1 MLPVLAVTVG
11 LFVQAPGTPNPVRVW
26 RDDSTAYVS
35 LRKPGHLVLMH
46 VDAIGRIRVL
56 LPVAPDEATTASSN
70 SPVAVTLPPE
80 AQGNP
85 TTFIAI
91 ESRWPFDFSALRL
104 GADWDY
110 DGAWLLQPTGGD
122 PLAAL
127 LDIADRITDGRPYD
141 YGVATYSRAGL
152 LVARGPVVQ
161 PDVCLSC
168 VRRGT
173 AVAEVSRGP
182 IQTTS
187 VDCSNASL
195 TNSVCGVT
203 NGNISITSAPAAP
216 AQSPQVVYQPAPAP
230 AYVPYYVPIIVDEG
244 RPFVHPRVPPPVQ
257 PPAQSPMHGA
267 AFPSARTLL
276 VPSSSDL
283 RTFTSRHH

>member
-1 MLPVLAVTVG
+1 MLPVLAVSLG
-11 LFVQAPGTPNPVRVW
+11 LLVQAAANPQTVHVW
-26 RDDSTAYVS
+26 RDDSTAYVT
-35 LRKPGHLVLMH
+35 LRRPGHLVVLH
-46 VDAIGRIRVL
+46 VDAIGRIGVL
-56 LPVAPDEATTASSN
+56 LPAAPDEETAARSS

-104 GADWDY
+104 GATWDY

-152 LVARGPVVQ
+152 LVARGPVTQ

-173 AVAEVSRGP
+173 AVAATAAP
-182 IQTTS
+182 IATNA

-195 TNSVCGVT
+195 TSAFCGVNSGT
-203 NGNISITSAPAAP
+203 VSITNAPAP
-216 AQSPQVVYQPAPAP
+216 ASQPPQVVYQPAPQAV
-230 AYVPYYVPIIVDEG
+230 YVPYFVPIG
-244 RPFVHPRVPPPVQ
+244 RGFRSRFEQPMPPPV
-257 PPAQSPMHGA
+257 PRSTGA
-267 AFPSARTLL
+267 AYPVAPRLV
-276 VPSSSDL
+276 VPSSSQIGTL
-283 RTFTSRHH
+283 RHR

>member
-1 MLPVLAVTVG
+1 MLPTYVLTLSLVTQAAGNPQAV
-11 LFVQAPGTPNPVRVW
+11 RIS
-26 RDDSTAYVS
+26 RDDSTAYVT

-56 LPVAPDEATTASSN
+56 FPVAPDEATAASSD

-104 GADWDY
+104 GAMWDY

-141 YGVATYSRAGL
+141 YGVAAYSRAGQP
-152 LVARGPVVQ
+152 VARGPVVQ

-168 VRRGT
+168 VRHGT
-173 AVAEVSRGP
+173 AVAAVSVSVP
-182 IQTTS
+182 TNA
-187 VDCSNASL
+187 VDCSSASL
-195 TNSVCGVT
+195 TNAFCGV
-203 NGNISITSAPAAP
+203 NSGSVSITNAPAPAPQP
-216 AQSPQVVYQPAPAP
+216 AQIVYQPAQAV
-230 AYVPYYVPIIVDEG
+230 YVPYFVPIG
-244 RPFVHPRVPPPVQ
+244 RGMRSRFEERMPQPAPR
-257 PPAQSPMHGA
+257 SMGA
-267 AFPSARTLL
+267 AYPIAPRLV
-276 VPSSSDL
+276 VPSPSQIG
-283 RTFTSRHH
+283 TFTGRHR

>member
-1 MLPVLAVTVG
+1 MLPTFVLTLSLV
-11 LFVQAPGTPNPVRVW
+11 VQAAGNPQPVRIW
-26 RDDSTAYVS
+26 RDDSTAYVT

-56 LPVAPDEATTASSN
+56 FPVAPDEATAASSD

-104 GADWDY
+104 GAIWDY

-141 YGVATYSRAGL
+141 YGVAAYSRAGL

-168 VRRGT
+168 VRHGT
-173 AVAEVSRGP
+173 AVVAMSAPVP
-182 IQTTS
+182 TNA

-195 TNSVCGVT
+195 TNSFCGV
-203 NGNISITSAPAAP
+203 NSGSVSITSAPASP
-216 AQSPQVVYQPAPAP
+216 QPPQVVYQPAPQAV
-230 AYVPYYVPIIVDEG
+230 YVPFFVPIG
-244 RPFVHPRVPPPVQ
+244 RGMRSRFAQ
-257 PPAQSPMHGA
+257 PMG
-267 AFPSARTLL
+267 
-276 VPSSSDL
+276 
-283 RTFTSRHH
+283 

>member
-1 MLPVLAVTVG
+1 MLPVLAVSLG
-11 LFVQAPGTPNPVRVW
+11 LLVQAAGNQQPVRVW
-26 RDDSTAYVS
+26 RDDSTAYVT
-35 LRKPGHLVLMH
+35 LRKAGHLVLMH

-56 LPVAPDEATTASSN
+56 LPVAPDEETAASSN

-91 ESRWPFDFSALRL
+91 ASRWPFDFSALRL
-104 GADWDY
+104 GATWDY

-127 LDIADRITDGRPYD
+127 LDIADRITDGRPYE

-152 LVARGPVVQ
+152 AVARGPVRQ

-168 VRRGT
+168 VRHAT
-173 AVAEVSRGP
+173 AVASAASVA
-182 IQTTS
+182 TNA

-195 TNSVCGVT
+195 TNAFCGVNSGT
-203 NGNISITSAPAAP
+203 VSITNAPAP
-216 AQSPQVVYQPAPAP
+216 ALQPPQVVYQPAPQAV
-230 AYVPYYVPIIVDEG
+230 YVPFFVPIG
-244 RPFVHPRVPPPVQ
+244 RGFRSRFEQPMPTPVPR
-257 PPAQSPMHGA
+257 STGA
-267 AFPSARTLL
+267 AYPVAPRLV
-276 VPSSSDL
+276 VPSSSQIGTL
-283 RTFTSRHH
+283 GRHR

>member
-1 MLPVLAVTVG
+1 MIPTLAVTAG
-11 LFVQAPGTPNPVRVW
+11 LLLQLSSSPVRVW

-35 LRKPGHLVLMH
+35 LRKAGHLVLMH

-56 LPVAPDEATTASSN
+56 LPVAPDEETAASSTA
-70 SPVAVTLPPE
+70 PVAVTLPPE

-104 GADWDY
+104 GATWDY

-152 LVARGPVVQ
+152 LVARGPVAQ

-168 VRRGT
+168 VRHGT
-173 AVAEVSRGP
+173 ALAAAPAP
-182 IQTTS
+182 IPMNA
-187 VDCSNASL
+187 VDCSNAAL
-195 TNSVCGVT
+195 TNAFCGVNSGT
-203 NGNISITSAPAAP
+203 VSITSSPAPAP
-216 AQSPQVVYQPAPAP
+216 QPQVVYQPAAQAVYVPYFVPISRGFRSRFEQPVMPAP
-230 AYVPYYVPIIVDEG
+230 A
-244 RPFVHPRVPPPVQ
+244 PR
-257 PPAQSPMHGA
+257 SFGA
-267 AFPSARTLL
+267 AYPVAPRLV
-276 VPSSSDL
+276 VPSPSQIGTL
-283 RTFTSRHH
+283 GRHR

>member
-1 MLPVLAVTVG
+1 MVPTLAVTAG
-11 LFVQAPGTPNPVRVW
+11 LLLQLAGNPVRVW

-35 LRKPGHLVLMH
+35 LRTSGHVVLMH

-56 LPVAPDEATTASSN
+56 LPVAPDEETAARSS
-70 SPVAVTLPPE
+70 SPIAVTLPPE

-104 GADWDY
+104 GATWDY

-152 LVARGPVVQ
+152 LVARGPVTQ

-173 AVAEVSRGP
+173 AIAAAAASVPTNA
-182 IQTTS
+182 

-195 TNSVCGVT
+195 TNAFCGVNSGT
-203 NGNISITSAPAAP
+203 VSITSAPAP
-216 AQSPQVVYQPAPAP
+216 AYQQPQVVYQPAPQA
-230 AYVPYYVPIIVDEG
+230 AYVPYFVPIG
-244 RPFVHPRVPPPVQ
+244 RGFRSRFDRPMPSPPPA
-257 PPAQSPMHGA
+257 PRSFGA
-267 AFPSARTLL
+267 AYPVAPRLV
-276 VPSSSDL
+276 VPSSAQIGTL
-283 RTFTSRHH
+283 GRHR

>member
-1 MLPVLAVTVG
+1 MIPTLAVTAG
-11 LFVQAPGTPNPVRVW
+11 LLLQLSGGPVRVW

-35 LRKPGHLVLMH
+35 LTKPGHLVLMH

-56 LPVAPDEATTASSN
+56 LPVAPDEATAASGN
-70 SPVAVTLPPE
+70 APVAVTLPSE

-141 YGVATYSRAGL
+141 YGVAAYSRAGV
-152 LVARGPVVQ
+152 LVARGPVAQ

-168 VRRGT
+168 VRHGT
-173 AVAEVSRGP
+173 AVAAAPAP
-182 IQTTS
+182 IATNA

-195 TNSVCGVT
+195 TNAFCGVNSGT
-203 NGNISITSAPAAP
+203 VSISAPAP
-216 AQSPQVVYQPAPAP
+216 AQPQVVYQPAPAP
-230 AYVPYYVPIIVDEG
+230 QAVYVPYFVPVSRGIRSRFEQPVM
-244 RPFVHPRVPPPVQ
+244 PAPAPR
-257 PPAQSPMHGA
+257 SFGA
-267 AFPSARTLL
+267 AYPVAPRLV
-276 VPSSSDL
+276 VPSPSQIG
-283 RTFTSRHH
+283 TFTGRHR

>member
-1 MLPVLAVTVG
+1 MIASLAVTMG
-11 LFVQAPGTPNPVRVW
+11 LLLQAPNAREPVRVS

-35 LRKPGHLVLMH
+35 LRKSGHLVLME
-46 VDAIGRIRVL
+46 VDGIGRIRVL
-56 LPVAPDEATTASSN
+56 FPIAPDENTAASSE

-85 TTFIAI
+85 ATFIAI

-127 LDIADRITDGRPYD
+127 LDIADRITEGRPYD
-141 YGVATYSRAGL
+141 YGVAAYSRAGS

-182 IQTTS
+182 IQNS

-203 NGNISITSAPAAP
+203 NGNISITSTP
-216 AQSPQVVYQPAPAP
+216 AQPTQVVYQPAPAP
-230 AYVPYYVPIIVDEG
+230 VYVPYYMPLIVDDG
-244 RPFVHPRVPPPVQ
+244 LRFVHPPVMA
-257 PPAQSPMHGA
+257 PPAPPSSAQPSSGM
-267 AFPSARTLL
+267 AFPIAPRLI

-283 RTFTSRHH
+283 RTFTSRRH